1 MKIEIF
7 GKGCAKCE
15 RTEAIITETV
25 KRLGID
31 AEIVHVLDLNEIVG
45 RGVMVTP
52 AVAVDGVLK
61 ISGRIPS
68 ESMVRQWLSK

>member
-15 RTEAIITETV
+15 RTEAIIAETV

-31 AEIVHVLDLNEIVG
+31 AEIVHVRDLNEIVG

>member
-15 RTEAIITETV
+15 RTEAIITATV

-31 AEIVHVLDLNEIVG
+31 AEIVHVRDLQEIVS

-52 AVAVDGVLK
+52 AVAIDGVMK
-61 ISGRIPS
+61 ITGRIPT
-68 ESMVRQWLSK
+68 ESMVRQWFGK